1 MKGIG
6 SDGKM
11 IKLQIIHYC
20 QTFSNI
26 EAKQIGQFLKMVY
39 PTSITVKQHREHVKV
54 DNAYAYYG
62 DKALLSALADPNPP
76 LLAGS
81 EM

>member
-1 MKGIG
+1 
-6 SDGKM
+6 M
-11 IKLQIIHYC
+11 IKVQIIHYC

-39 PTSITVKQHREHVKV
+39 PTSIIVKQHREHVKV
-54 DNAYAYYG
+54 DNAYYG
-62 DKALLSALADPNPP
+62 EKALLSAFVDQNPP

>member
-11 IKLQIIHYC
+11 IKVQIINYC

-26 EAKQIGQFLKMVY
+26 KAKQIGQLLKMVY

-54 DNAYAYYG
+54 DKAYYG
-62 DKALLSALADPNPP
+62 EKALFSALVDPNPP

>member
-11 IKLQIIHYC
+11 IKVQIINYC

-26 EAKQIGQFLKMVY
+26 EAKQIRQLLKMVY

-54 DNAYAYYG
+54 DNAYYWE
-62 DKALLSALADPNPP
+62 KALLSAFVDPNPP

>member
-11 IKLQIIHYC
+11 IKVQIINYC

-26 EAKQIGQFLKMVY
+26 EAKQIRQLLKMVY

-54 DNAYAYYG
+54 DNAYG
-62 DKALLSALADPNPP
+62 EKALLSALVDPNPP

>member
-11 IKLQIIHYC
+11 IKVQIINYC

-26 EAKQIGQFLKMVY
+26 EAKQIGQLLKMGY

-54 DNAYAYYG
+54 DNAYYG
-62 DKALLSALADPNPP
+62 DKALLSALVDPNPP

>member
-11 IKLQIIHYC
+11 IKVQIINYC

-26 EAKQIGQFLKMVY
+26 EAKQIRQLLKMVY

-54 DNAYAYYG
+54 DNAYACYG
-62 DKALLSALADPNPP
+62 EKALLSALFDPNPP

>member
-6 SDGKM
+6 SGGKM
-11 IKLQIIHYC
+11 IKVQIIHYC

-26 EAKQIGQFLKMVY
+26 EAKQLLKMVY

-62 DKALLSALADPNPP
+62 EKALLSALVDPNPP